1 MGLNQEKKVWI
12 IGHKNPDTDSICA
25 AIAYADLKNKVSN
38 ICHEPKRAGS
48 INEETRYVLNRFQVE
63 EPELVT
69 DVRAQIKD
77 ISFRQLAG
85 VSDHISLKLA
95 WELMSTENVVTLPV
109 TTKDNRLCGLIVTRD
124 IATSHM
130 DVYDNR
136 ILATAKTSYKNI
148 AQTLKGNFL
157 AGNEH
162 AYFTKGKVVI
172 ETSSPDWM
180 EEYMEGDDLVILGGH
195 SKSQIRAIEHNAS
208 CLVVCSG
215 FAVSKE
221 VLALAEKRDCVVIGS
236 PYDTFTV
243 ARLIHQSMPVKHFMT
258 KENLIQFDLDDYVD
272 DVKEVMSKVRH
283 RDFPITDEENNYVGM
298 ISRRYLF
305 NTQKKKIILVDHNEK
320 TQAVDG
326 IGGAE
331 ILEIIDHHRLG
342 SLETISPVF
351 FRNQPLGCTSTIV
364 YQMYQEK
371 DIEISKKIA
380 GILCA
385 AIISDTLMFRSPT
398 CTAVDRAAA
407 EELANIAGIDIEIL
421 AKNMFQAGSDF
432 NRKTPE
438 ELLYQDFKTFTID
451 RYEFGVAQLSA
462 MSKEELETVR
472 EKIKGCMES
481 ALSERKLDMVFV
493 MLTDIFEEST
503 ILISAG
509 DDAEAIIT
517 RAFSAIRE
525 EDGFL
530 LKGVVSRKKQLI
542 PALMAAIQE

>member
-1 MGLNQEKKVWI
+1 MGLEHEKKVWI

-25 AIAYADLKNKVSN
+25 AIAYASLKNQISN
-38 ICHEPKRAGS
+38 IRHEAKRAGS
-48 INEETRYVLNRFQVE
+48 INEETRYVLDYFQVK

-109 TTKDNRLCGLIVTRD
+109 TNTNNRLCGLIVTRD

-130 DVYDNR
+130 EVYDNGV
-136 ILATAKTSYKNI
+136 LAAAKTSYKNI
-148 AQTLKGNFL
+148 AQTLKGTFL

-162 AYFTKGKVVI
+162 AHFTKGKVVI

-180 EEYMEGDDLVILGGH
+180 EEYMEQDDLVILGGH
-195 SKSQIRAIEHNAS
+195 FKSQMRAIENNAS

-221 VLALAEKRDCVVIGS
+221 VIQAANKRDCVVIGS

-243 ARLIHQSMPVKHFMT
+243 ARLINQSMPIKYFMT
-258 KENLIQFDLDDYVD
+258 KNNLIQFDLEDYVD

-283 RDFPITDEENNYVGM
+283 RDFPIVDEDNNYVGM

-351 FRNQPLGCTSTIV
+351 FRNQPLGCTSTIIF
-364 YQMYQEK
+364 QMYREK
-371 DIEISKKIA
+371 DIEIPKEIA
-380 GILCA
+380 GLLCA

-398 CTAVDRAAA
+398 CTAVDRATA

-432 NRKTPE
+432 NHKTPE
-438 ELLYQDFKTFTID
+438 EILYQDFKTFTVD
-451 RYEFGVAQLSA
+451 QYEFGVAQLSA
-462 MSKEELETVR
+462 MSKEELETVG
-472 EKIKGCMES
+472 EKLKDYIPEVLKI
-481 ALSERKLDMVFV
+481 RKLDMIFV
-493 MLTDIFEEST
+493 MLTDIVEEST
-503 ILISAG
+503 ILLSVG
-509 DDAEAIIT
+509 EAADGLIR
-517 RAFSAIRE
+517 RAFTAIRE
-525 EDGFL
+525 ESGYL

-542 PALMAAIQE
+542 PALMAAIQD